1 MASTTHLTCVACV
14 QLVPCLPLLRSSSS
28 LPPLFYLH
36 QLASSEPLSGQT
48 LFSIM
53 IMPSAAGC
61 TDADGVHSVKME
73 SYANGAKFDC
83 LLFDMDDT
91 LYPLSLGINL
101 ACRKNIQDYM
111 LNKLQIEESLVPK
124 MCLDLYKEYGTTM
137 AGLKLM
143 GYDFDYDEFHASVHG
158 KLPYE
163 KLKPD
168 PVLRNLLL
176 SMPQRKIIFTNSDE
190 AHAATV
196 LEKMGLE
203 GCFEGIICFET
214 LNQKNSGDKRVLC
227 KPSLESMEAVVE
239 IAKLDP
245 KKTVFFDDSPRNIAS
260 GKAAGFHTVIVGSS
274 ALVPG
279 ADVALESIHNIREA
293 LPELWEAG
301 GDHVVD
307 IRSAAVAE
315 TTVLA

>member
-1 MASTTHLTCVACV
+1 
-14 QLVPCLPLLRSSSS
+14 
-28 LPPLFYLH
+28 
-36 QLASSEPLSGQT
+36 
-48 LFSIM
+48 
-53 IMPSAAGC
+53 
-61 TDADGVHSVKME
+61 ME

-101 ACRKNIQDYM
+101 ACRKNIQEFVCSYTCSIYQIADYM

-260 GKAAGFHTVIVGSS
+260 GKAAGFHTVIKNGGGER
-274 ALVPG
+274 LNPG
-279 ADVALESIHNIREA
+279 KTRIWYGLLDHN
-293 LPELWEAG
+293 PW
-301 GDHVVD
+301 
-307 IRSAAVAE
+307 
-315 TTVLA
+315 